1 MTDKTSNIV
10 SVYNKNFKNENLG
23 SQITLNSILEFSH
36 NSNFQNDYDSKYITQ
51 NTSNAKANL
60 IAFGVFLDFLIFE
73 IKFAVLGQYKTK
85 I

>member
-1 MTDKTSNIV
+1 M

-36 NSNFQNDYDSKYITQ
+36 NSNFQNNYESKYITQ

>member
-1 MTDKTSNIV
+1 M
-10 SVYNKNFKNENLG
+10 SVYNKNFKNENLV

>member
-1 MTDKTSNIV
+1 MW
-10 SVYNKNFKNENLG
+10 VYNKNIKNENLG
-23 SQITLNSILEFSH
+23 SQIILNSILKFSH

-85 I
+85 IW

>member
-1 MTDKTSNIV
+1 M

-23 SQITLNSILEFSH
+23 SRITLNSILEFSH

>member
-1 MTDKTSNIV
+1 M